1 MLKPRWRKVLR
12 DLWSNKTRTLL
23 VVLSIAVGVFAIGM
37 VGGSRV
43 ILIRDLTDTW
53 MAVSPPSATLNTEAF
68 DDDMVQVIRKLPG
81 IREAEARRTLAVRV
95 KVGPEAWKN
104 MQIFAIPDFDD
115 TRIYTLRRLS
125 GNWPPK
131 THEVLLERA
140 ASAFVG
146 IGAGES
152 MQIEL
157 PNGKQRTLKVDG
169 LVHDPGQCPAS
180 LCSTGYGYITLETA
194 EWLGQPRDFNQLN
207 IVVAENQFDTDHI
220 KAVAG
225 QVQDKFE
232 KSGRLM
238 FGTDIPVPGKH
249 PVDSFI
255 QPLILLLG
263 IIGFFALLLSG
274 FLVIN
279 TIGALLTQQ
288 TRQIGVMKSIG
299 ARSSDI
305 VGMYLVTVLAFGIL
319 SLFVS
324 VPLGVFGAWALST
337 FFAGLFNFDITTISV
352 PPAVLAL
359 QVTAGLLVPLLA
371 ALVPVLTGTRITVRE
386 AISGYGLGKGRFGKG
401 RIDQLIER
409 VRFLSRP
416 MLLSLRNT
424 FRRKGRLALT
434 LSTLTIAGVIFMA
447 VMSVRASLNLTLEDI
462 FAYYDYDVSVTMNRP
477 YRTMQLDGALRVPGV
492 VGIEYWSAYGAQRL
506 LAGDQESPN
515 GFRILSM
522 PAQTEVFKPQIQ
534 AGRWL
539 LPDDA
544 PAVVVNTEFI
554 KKQPDVKLGDEI
566 RIKVAGKKTTLRVVG
581 IASILF
587 DQPAVY
593 VNQPYFSRVI
603 GDVGTSSQAQVLT
616 EQHDGAFQAQVAK
629 LIEARLKQQKLELAN
644 TETLTKLHERSSVG
658 INLIV
663 VFLLIMA
670 VLLAVVGGLGLM
682 GTMSINVIERTREIG
697 VMRAIGA
704 TDGAVLWIVMFEG
717 VLIGMISWLIG
728 ALVALP
734 VSKLMNE
741 GVGVAFQV
749 PGLSFIFSVQGVLMW
764 LAIVVG
770 LAALASFLPAWN
782 ATRVTVRDVLSYE

>member
-1 MLKPRWRKVLR
+1 MLRPRWRKVLG

-23 VVLSIAVGVFAIGM
+23 VVLSIAVGIFAIGM

-43 ILIRDLTDTW
+43 ILMRDLTDTW
-53 MAVSPPSATLNTEAF
+53 MSVNPPSATLNTETF
-68 DDDMVQVIRKLPG
+68 DDDLVQVVRKMPG
-81 IREAEARRTLAVRV
+81 IGEAEARRTVAVRV
-95 KVGPEAWKN
+95 KVGPDAWKN
-104 MQIFAIPDFDD
+104 MRLFAIPDFDEL
-115 TRIYTLRRLS
+115 RIYKVRRLS
-125 GNWPPK
+125 GAWPPK
-131 THEVLLERA
+131 AHAVLLERA
-140 ASAFVG
+140 ASSYVG

-157 PNGKQRTLKVDG
+157 PDGKQHTLKVDG
-169 LVHDPGQCPAS
+169 LVHDPGQCPATI
-180 LCSTGYGYITLETA
+180 CSTGYGYITLDTA

-207 IVVAENQFDTDHI
+207 IVVAENQLDTDHI

-225 QVQDKFE
+225 QVQNKLE
-232 KSGRLM
+232 KSGRLV

-249 PVDSFI
+249 PIDSFV

-263 IIGFFALLLSG
+263 VIGFFALLLSG

-299 ARSSDI
+299 ARSRDI
-305 VGMYLVTVLAFGIL
+305 VGMYLVTVLAFGML

-324 VPLGVFGAWALST
+324 VPLGVLGAWALSN
-337 FFAGLFNFDITTISV
+337 FFAGLFNFDITTVSV
-352 PPAVLAL
+352 PPLVLAL
-359 QVTAGLLVPLLA
+359 QVMAGLLVPLLA
-371 ALVPVLTGTRITVRE
+371 ALVPVLSGTRITVRE

-401 RIDQLIER
+401 WIDRLIER

-447 VMSVRASLNLTLEDI
+447 VMSVRASLKLTLDDI
-462 FAYYDYDVSVTMNRP
+462 FAYYDYDVGVTMSRP
-477 YRTMQLDGALRVPGV
+477 YRTAVLDDVLNVPGV
-492 VGIEYWSAYGAQRL
+492 VGVEYWSSYGAQRL
-506 LAGDQESPN
+506 LADDRASTN
-515 GFRILSM
+515 SFSILSL
-522 PAQTEVFKPQIQ
+522 PAQTEVFKPKMQ

-539 LPDDA
+539 LPEDA
-544 PAVVVNTEFI
+544 PAVVVNTEFL
-554 KKQPDVKLGDEI
+554 KKEPDVKLGDQI
-566 RIKVAGKKTTLRVVG
+566 RIKVAGKKTALRVVG
-581 IASILF
+581 IADILF
-587 DQPAVY
+587 DQPSVY
-593 VNQPYFSRVI
+593 VNQPYFSRVV
-603 GDVGTSSQAQVLT
+603 GEVGTSSQAQVLT
-616 EQHDGAFQAQVAK
+616 ERHDGAFQAQVAK
-629 LIEARLKQQKLELAN
+629 AIEERFKRQGLELAN
-644 TETLTKLHERSSVG
+644 TLTLTQLQANSSVG

-682 GTMSINVIERTREIG
+682 GTMSINVLERTREIG

-704 TDGAVLWIVMFEG
+704 TDAAVLRIVIVEGILIG
-717 VLIGMISWLIG
+717 VLSWSIG
-728 ALVALP
+728 ALLALP
-734 VSKLMNE
+734 VSKLMNA
-741 GVGVAFQV
+741 GVGVAFQA
-749 PGLSFIFSVQGVLMW
+749 PGLSFTFSIQGVLLW

-782 ATRVTVRDVLSYE
+782 ASRVTVRDVLSYE

>member
-1 MLKPRWRKVLR
+1 MLRPRWRKVLR
-12 DLWSNKTRTLL
+12 DLWSNPTRTLL
-23 VVLSIAVGVFAIGM
+23 VVLSIAIGVFAIGM

-43 ILIRDLTDTW
+43 ILMRDLTDTW
-53 MAVSPPSATLNTEAF
+53 MGVKPPSATLNTEAF
-68 DDDMVQVIRKLPG
+68 DDDLVQVVRKMPT
-81 IREAEARRTLAVRV
+81 ISEAEARRTLVVRV
-95 KVGPEAWKN
+95 KSGPDEWKT
-104 MQIFAIPDFDD
+104 MRLFAIPDFDD
-115 TRIYTLRRLS
+115 MRIYKVRRLS

-131 THEVLLERA
+131 AHALLLERA
-140 ASAFVG
+140 ASSYFG
-146 IGAGES
+146 IGAGQS
-152 MQIEL
+152 MLIEL
-157 PNGKQRTLKVDG
+157 PDGKQRTLKVDG

-180 LCSTGYGYITLETA
+180 ICSTGYGYITLDTA

-207 IVVAENQFDTDHI
+207 IVVAEQQLDADHI
-220 KAVAG
+220 KVIAG
-225 QVQDKFE
+225 QVQNKIE
-232 KSGRLM
+232 KSGRLV
-238 FGTDIPVPGKH
+238 FGTDIPEPGKH
-249 PVDSFI
+249 PIDSFI

-263 IIGFFALLLSG
+263 VIGFFALLLSG

-299 ARSSDI
+299 ARSRDI

-324 VPLGVFGAWALST
+324 APLGVLGAWALSN
-337 FFAGLFNFDITTISV
+337 FFAGLFNFDITTVSV
-352 PPAVLAL
+352 PPMVLAL
-359 QVTAGLLVPLLA
+359 QITAGLLAPLLA

-401 RIDQLIER
+401 RIDRLMER

-447 VMSVRASLNLTLEDI
+447 VMSVRASLNLTLDDI
-462 FAYYDYDVSVTMNRP
+462 FAYYNYDVGVTMNRP
-477 YRTMQLDGALRVPGV
+477 YRTAVLEEALRVPGV
-492 VGIEYWSAYGAQRL
+492 VGAEYWSNYAGQRL
-506 LAGDQESPN
+506 LVDDRVSPN
-515 GFRILSM
+515 GFGIVSL
-522 PAQTEVFKPQIQ
+522 PAQTEIFKPKIRS
-534 AGRWL
+534 GRWL
-539 LPDDA
+539 LPDDE
-544 PAVVVNTEFI
+544 PAVVVNTEFL

-581 IASILF
+581 VADILF

-593 VNQPYFSRVI
+593 VNQPYFSRVV

-616 EQHDGAFQAQVAK
+616 ERHDGDFQAQVAK
-629 LIEARLKQQKLELAN
+629 AIEARFKQQGLELAS
-644 TETLTKLHERSSVG
+644 TLTLTKLHENSSVG

-682 GTMSINVIERTREIG
+682 GTMSINVLERTREIG

-704 TDGAVLWIVMFEG
+704 TDGAVLRIVIVEG
-717 VLIGMISWLIG
+717 ILIGTLSWLIG

-734 VSKLMNE
+734 VSKLMND
-741 GVGVAFQV
+741 GVGVAFDA
-749 PGLSFIFSVQGVLMW
+749 PGLSFTFSTPGVLLW
-764 LAIVVG
+764 LGIVVV

-782 ATRVTVRDVLSYE
+782 ASRVTVRDVLSYE

>member
-1 MLKPRWRKVLR
+1 MLRPRWRKVLR

-37 VGGSRV
+37 IGGSRV
-43 ILIRDLTDTW
+43 ILVRDLADTW
-53 MAVSPPSATLNTEAF
+53 MAVDPPSATLNTEAF
-68 DDDMVQVIRKLPG
+68 DDDLVQVVRKLPG
-81 IREAEARRTLAVRV
+81 ISDAEARRTVQVRV
-95 KVGPEAWKN
+95 KVGPDTWKN
-104 MQIFAIPDFDD
+104 MRIFAIPDFDD
-115 TRIYTLRRLS
+115 MRIYKARRLS
-125 GNWPPK
+125 GAWPPK
-131 THEVLLERA
+131 AHELLLERA
-140 ASAFVG
+140 ASSFLG
-146 IGAGES
+146 IGAGEN
-152 MQIEL
+152 MLIEL
-157 PNGKQRTLKVDG
+157 PDGKQHTLKVDG
-169 LVHDPGQCPAS
+169 LVHDPGQCPAT
-180 LCSTGYGYITLETA
+180 LCSTGYGYITLDTA

-207 IVVAENQFDTDHI
+207 IVVAENRLDTDHI
-220 KAVAG
+220 KAIAS
-225 QVQDKFE
+225 QVQTKIE
-232 KSGRLM
+232 KSGRLV
-238 FGTDIPVPGKH
+238 FGTEIPVPGKH

-263 IIGFFALLLSG
+263 VIGFFALLLSG

-299 ARSSDI
+299 ASSGDI
-305 VGMYLVTVLAFGIL
+305 VGMYLVTVLAFGML

-324 VPLGVFGAWALST
+324 IPLGVLGAWALSN
-337 FFAGLFNFDITTISV
+337 FFAGLFNFDITTVSV
-352 PPAVLAL
+352 PPMVLAL

-371 ALVPVLTGTRITVRE
+371 ALMPVLTGTRITVRE

-462 FAYYDYDVSVTMNRP
+462 FAYYDYDVSVTMSRP
-477 YRTMQLDGALRVPGV
+477 YRTAVLDEALRVPGV
-492 VGIEYWSAYGAQRL
+492 VGVEYWSSSGGQRL
-506 LAGDQESPN
+506 LADDQESPN
-515 GFRILSM
+515 GFRILAM
-522 PAQTEVFKPQIQ
+522 PAETKVFKPKINS
-534 AGRWL
+534 GRWL

-544 PAVVVNTEFI
+544 PAVVVNTEFL

-581 IASILF
+581 IANILF

-593 VNQPYFSRVI
+593 VNLPYFSRLV
-603 GDVGTSSQAQVLT
+603 GEVGTSSQAQVLT
-616 EQHDGAFQAQVAK
+616 ESHDGAFQLQVAK
-629 LIEARLKQQKLELAN
+629 VIEEHFKRQGIEFASTQ
-644 TETLTKLHERSSVG
+644 TLTQLHTSSSVG

-682 GTMSINVIERTREIG
+682 GTMSINVLERTREIG

-704 TDGAVLWIVMFEG
+704 TDGAVLRIVMLEG
-717 VLIGMISWLIG
+717 ILIGMLSWLLG
-728 ALVALP
+728 SLVALP

-741 GVGVAFQV
+741 GVGVAFKV
-749 PGLSFIFSVQGVLMW
+749 PGLSFTFSTQGVLLW

-770 LAALASFLPAWN
+770 LAGLASFLPAWN